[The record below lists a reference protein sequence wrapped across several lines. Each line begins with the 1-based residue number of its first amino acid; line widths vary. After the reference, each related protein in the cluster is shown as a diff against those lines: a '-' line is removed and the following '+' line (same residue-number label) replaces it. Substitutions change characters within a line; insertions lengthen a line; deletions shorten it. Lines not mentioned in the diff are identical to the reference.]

1 MKIHT
6 LVFSPFQVNT
16 YIISDPSGECVIID
30 PACYFPEEQKRL
42 TDYIS
47 SEGLIPV
54 RFVLTH
60 CHLDHVFG
68 SAFVQNT
75 YNLDPIAHRDE
86 VSNNNNATHAA
97 QLYGVEMKEPAPII
111 AFVDENTTIRFG
123 NSELKIFHIPGHTA
137 GSLVYYNEED
147 QFAIVGDVLFDGSI
161 GRTDLPGGNFDALI
175 SGIKEKL
182 FKLHNNTKVYPGH
195 GLPTTIGKEKSS
207 NPFLR

>member
-1 MKIHT
+1 MKIQT

-16 YIISDPSGECVIID
+16 YIISDPTGECVIID

-47 SEGLIPV
+47 SKGLKPV
-54 RFVLTH
+54 RFLLTH

-75 YNLDPIAHRDE
+75 YRLDPNAHRDE

-97 QLYGVEMKEPAPII
+97 QLYGVEMKEPAPVNSFI
-111 AFVDENTTIRFG
+111 DENTTIRFG
-123 NSELKIFHIPGHTA
+123 NSELKVFHIPGHTA
-137 GSLVYYNEED
+137 GSLVYYNEDE

-161 GRTDLPGGNFDALI
+161 GRTDLPGGNYDALI

-182 FKLHNNTKVYPGH
+182 FNLHNNTKVYPGH
-195 GLPTTIGKEKSS
+195 GQATTIGKEKSS
-207 NPFLR
+207 NPFLK